1 MYDHAWIGLIIVA
14 MKISGHYGVIVMF
27 NVKDMTLESINDF
40 VFCLTY
46 ILNVAPFAF
55 QAIYEIV
62 ALVSSESKVIMK
74 NKIMQYRA
82 KQGKTN

>member
-14 MKISGHYGVIVMF
+14 MKVSGHCGVIIMF
-27 NVKDMTLESINDF
+27 NVKDMTLESFNDS

-46 ILNVAPFAF
+46 ILNVAPLAF

-62 ALVSSESKVIMK
+62 WHVPLLIVL
-74 NKIMQYRA
+74 
-82 KQGKTN
+82 